1 MYPDADLHPRQIW
14 ANPTPTT
21 TALPRHCTPFKLPS
35 GGYIDIGNGTVIQL
49 AQEAVFQ
56 PECTDMPGLNSTRL
70 ANDSSVFQDEDPFYA
85 STSPQMY
92 ALAAVTIVS
101 YILVFILFITPRTF
115 FVSGSSGGGGFLGQR
130 GMISGASGST
140 SVIGVGSRPWLQKV
154 AALTV
159 AISMTI
165 ASVDTFN
172 AARQQYDDGY
182 SDATALSNEVIEG
195 LEIRIVRVI
204 SETCLWLAQA
214 QTLIRLFPRHKEKVV
229 IKWAGFVLIGL
240 DTIFSIL
247 NKFVS
252 GTHRSAPRKFQDAVP
267 ALSYLF
273 TFCLSLIY
281 AAWIIYYSLSK
292 RRYAFLHPKMRNIC
306 LVALL
311 SYVAVLIP
319 VVFFILDISIY
330 NVAGWGNYVR
340 WVGAAAASV
349 VVWEWVERIETLER
363 EEKKDGILG
372 REIFDGDEML
382 EVTPPSAAVTWSNS
396 NRPDESGHN
405 GNENAKSDWGKI
417 AKMANKLVH
426 THHRPRPHPR
436 SKSSSSTTQSGD
448 LSMNGAMERSG
459 QAAGNPAT
467 STGVPTGF
475 ARAPVPN
482 AGHRPQA
489 TDSSTANNPTPSAQQ
504 GSETG
509 SSQAVSD
516 SKHEEQPTKPVVP
529 SSKSSII
536 WNTLQRLPIPFLS
549 RHMSPPLEV
558 KQAVRAGQAG
568 APHPNTQALPQNAHN
583 NHANIFDKIGLRRP
597 PPTQRAP
604 LPVTIIPAPAPD
616 HTSWDEVRF
625 NSSTL
630 PYSRNQPAPAPF
642 GYNPQSMASMRVSSR
657 LGQRYSPAPLS
668 GSRLSKRDSTIVT
681 EHDTV
686 QEMSDFS
693 AEYDAFGSA
702 SSAQAGPSSLIEGSS
717 LSTQG
722 LGNHVKSE
730 SSPLPE
736 VTAEVPA
743 AVPLPASGRSTPVDG
758 TTVDSHKDSG

>member
-49 AQEAVFQ
+49 AHEAVFQ
-56 PECTDMPGLNSTRL
+56 PECTDIPGLNSTRL

-195 LEIRIVRVI
+195 LEIRIVRVV

-214 QTLIRLFPRHKEKVV
+214 QTLIRLFPRHKEKVI

-292 RRYAFLHPKMRNIC
+292 RRYAFLHPNMRNIC

-382 EVTPPSAAVTWSNS
+382 EVTPSSAAVTWSNS
-396 NRPDESGHN
+396 DRRDQGGSNRN
-405 GNENAKSDWGKI
+405 GNTKGDRGKI
-417 AKMANKLVH
+417 AKIANKLAH
-426 THHRPRPHPR
+426 LHHRPRPHPR
-436 SKSSSSTTQSGD
+436 SKSFSSTTQSRD
-448 LSMNGAMERSG
+448 FSMNGVMDRNG
-459 QAAGNPAT
+459 QTASKSAAPPDVPSRFTKNPAI
-467 STGVPTGF
+467 
-475 ARAPVPN
+475 N
-482 AGHRPQA
+482 AGHHPQA
-489 TDSSTANNPTPSAQQ
+489 ADTSSANNSTPSAQH

-509 SSQAVSD
+509 PSQAASD
-516 SKHEEQPTKPVVP
+516 SKREEQPTKPVAP

-558 KQAVRAGQAG
+558 KQAVRAGQAEIPQ
-568 APHPNTQALPQNAHN
+568 APTQALPQNAQN
-583 NHANIFDKIGLRRP
+583 NHANIFDKIGLRKP
-597 PPTQRAP
+597 PSTQRTP
-604 LPVTIIPAPAPD
+604 LPVTVIPAPAPD

-625 NSSTL
+625 NTSTL
-630 PYSRNQPAPAPF
+630 PYSRSKPAPAPF
-642 GYNPQSMASMRVSSR
+642 GYNPQSTSSTRAPSR
-657 LGQRYSPAPLS
+657 LSQRYSPAPLS
-668 GSRLSKRDSTIVT
+668 GSRLSKRDSTIIT
-681 EHDTV
+681 EHDAI
-686 QEMSDFS
+686 QEMLGFP
-693 AEYDAFGSA
+693 AEYNALVTAA
-702 SSAQAGPSSLIEGSS
+702 SVQARQSSLIEGNS
-717 LSTQG
+717 LSARG
-722 LGNHVKSE
+722 HENSIESE
-730 SSPLPE
+730 TSPLPE
-736 VTAEVPA
+736 VTAADPA
-743 AVPLPASGRSTPVDG
+743 AVPLPASGRSTPADG
-758 TTVDSHKDSG
+758 TTVDSHKDS